1 MAKLSENLNLQ
12 VPEPM
17 DTVNRTY
24 FEKLILDIDEKVA
37 SQKDLEKALDGSA
50 IASKTVTEHSYKG
63 SNKNVESALSSI
75 DKALDGVSETSKTE
89 VKRISEDV
97 RSHKLT
103 YGGTGK
109 YGHVM
114 LSDATD
120 LISSAANHTA
130 ATPLAVKKAMD
141 RADSAYVRAGTAMG
155 NASLAQNKAD
165 KAQSRA
171 DNAYTKAEQ
180 AFQRGEEVKEML
192 VGTLSSKG
200 LDVSTSNTFEEIDKK
215 IKAEHLYEVEREGFS
230 AYFNE
235 NEGKLVFHDYR
246 NIEVFEGYLSMALES
261 SGEISSYSFGLTL
274 STSYFSI
281 SIFYCDQDKPA
292 DHISGKTTSRG
303 IEFTLPKE
311 ISEKWK
317 ETFSL
322 SDYIVC
328 VRRK

>member
-17 DTVNRTY
+17 DTVNRAY

-171 DNAYTKAEQ
+171 DSAYTKADQ
-180 AFQRGEEVKEML
+180 AFQHGNERKKEVVDGLLSVDDSLPIGSLSSWSDVVKAIPQIEAGAKKHFEIVPKGVTVVSGL
-192 VGTLSSKG
+192 PFEPQTIQILSSKNETINYG
-200 LDVSTSNTFEEIDKK
+200 VVGAVLVRPFIISDKGDVIQVYFEGNSI
-215 IKAEHLYEVEREGFS
+215 R
-230 AYFNE
+230 FNE
-235 NEGKLVFHDYR
+235 PFSV
-246 NIEVFEGYLSMALES
+246 EVYLDIY
-261 SGEISSYSFGLTL
+261 G
-274 STSYFSI
+274 
-281 SIFYCDQDKPA
+281 
-292 DHISGKTTSRG
+292 
-303 IEFTLPKE
+303 
-311 ISEKWK
+311 
-317 ETFSL
+317 
-322 SDYIVC
+322 
-328 VRRK
+328 